1 MDLTSFKTG
10 IDSFSYQPMET
21 MGGDFPDSKSS
32 LGTSAKNVVAA
43 EVWKLQGFSQSS
55 EHQMLVSVG
64 ATNEPLPSFS
74 PQESQ
79 ELEANTM
86 QLLQNELKKNPEA
99 ENVMKTALG
108 VIQDTIE
115 LRGMVNLTRSALQQV

>member
-10 IDSFSYQPMET
+10 IDSFSYQPVET

-43 EVWKLQGFSQSS
+43 EVWKLQGFNQSS
-55 EHQMLVSVG
+55 EHQMLMSIG

-79 ELEANTM
+79 ELEASTI
-86 QLLQNELKKNPEA
+86 QLLQKEVEKNPDA
-99 ENVMKTALG
+99 AAAMKTALT
-108 VIQDTIE
+108 VIQETIE
-115 LRGMVNLTRSALQQV
+115 MRGMVNLTRSALQQV